1 MNTLDALIKRA
12 ETLNAHELDALISGL
27 AEIRANTAPPVSPKR
42 PDPND
47 ADANLDVPVTIEDSP
62 AMQAKLL
69 RDGRIRLWAR
79 SSGFGWLAFNID
91 MRDAAL
97 LRDWFIANVQGESD
111 LFSQSGT
118 QSH

>member
-1 MNTLDALIKRA
+1 MSETDALLKSA
-12 ETLNAHELDALISGL
+12 ATLSAQELDVLISGL
-27 AEIRANTAPPVSPKR
+27 AEIRANTEPAVSSKR

-47 ADANLDVPVTIEDSP
+47 TKAALDTIVTMEDSP

-91 MRDAAL
+91 MRDATL
-97 LRDWFIANVQGESD
+97 LRDWFIANVQGDSD
-111 LFSQSGT
+111 LFSQSDT
-118 QSH
+118 QKH